1 MQMAKF
7 FVLGR
12 ADVLGALLERP
23 GRHAEAM
30 RSHPGSTG
38 SS

>member
-1 MQMAKF
+1 MAKF

-23 GRHAEAM
+23 GSGFQKRRFGIFPAAV
-30 RSHPGSTG
+30 SQ
-38 SS
+38 